1 MTETMTMRTQLLKD
15 LLEVQ
20 TCSGQE
26 DRMVDFLIR
35 HCQQEGYNAWADLH
49 NNVYVVKGEAE
60 WYPAIGAH
68 IDTVQFINDDVEVR
82 EAGPEEGGFDRYV
95 GYVKGTEKRHGIGA
109 DCKTGVF
116 VCLELL
122 RQLPAVKTCFFAA
135 EEIGC
140 VGARRAEAAFFADI
154 GYFIEFD
161 CPSKNMMS
169 YTSSGQRMFD
179 NDGPFIN
186 AILPVLNAYD
196 VKWQHHPFT
205 DVSVIRPRFN
215 MSCLNMASGYYNWH
229 MATEI
234 AYLPDI
240 QNALEMAV
248 QLIDALGQNYYPF
261 KGDDAAP
268 KVAVTQLAVTRIV

>member
-1 MTETMTMRTQLLKD
+1 MIQAMTMRTQLLKD

-26 DRMVDFLIR
+26 DRMVDFLLK
-35 HCQQEGYNAWADLH
+35 HCQQEGYRAWADIH
-49 NNVYVVKGEAE
+49 NNVYVVKGDAE

-68 IDTVQFINDDVEVR
+68 IDTVQFINDNVEVR
-82 EAGPEEGGFDRYV
+82 EAGSETTEFDRFV
-95 GYVKGTEKRHGIGA
+95 GYVKGTDQRHGIGA

-122 RQLPAVKTCFFAA
+122 RQLPAVKACFFAS

-140 VGARRAEAAFFADI
+140 VGARRADADFFADI

-169 YTSSGQRMFD
+169 YTSSGQRLFD
-179 NDGPFIN
+179 DNGPFIN
-186 AILPVLNAYD
+186 AILPILLEYD

-205 DVSVIRPRFN
+205 DVSVVRPRFN
-215 MSCLNMASGYYNWH
+215 MSCLNMSSGYYNWH

-240 QNALEMAV
+240 ENAIEMAIP
-248 QLIDALGQNYYPF
+248 LIEALGEKYYPF
-261 KGDDAAP
+261 LNDAEAP
-268 KVAVTQLAVTRIV
+268 KVKVTHLAVTRIV

>member
-1 MTETMTMRTQLLKD
+1 MTGTMTMRTQLLKD

-20 TCSGQE
+20 TVSSQE
-26 DRMVDFLIR
+26 DRMVAFLVQ
-35 HCQQEGYNAWADLH
+35 HCQQEGYNVRADVH

-68 IDTVQFINDDVEVR
+68 IDTVQFINDEVEVR
-82 EAGPEEGGFDRYV
+82 EAASETGEFDRYV
-95 GYVKGTEKRHGIGA
+95 GFLKGTDTRHGIGA

-122 RQLPAVKTCFFAA
+122 RVLPAVKVCFFAM

-140 VGARRAEAAFFADI
+140 VGARRAEADFFADI
-154 GYFIEFD
+154 GYFMEFD

-169 YTSSGQRMFD
+169 YTSSGQRLFD
-179 NDGPFIN
+179 NDGAFIN
-186 AILPVLNAYD
+186 AVLPILNAYD

-215 MSCLNMASGYYNWH
+215 MSCMNLASGYYNWH

-240 QNALEMAV
+240 QNAIEMAV
-248 QLIDALGQNYYPF
+248 QLIGVLGQNYYPF
-261 KGDDAAP
+261 NGDKATP
-268 KVAVTQLAVTRIV
+268 KVNVTPLAVTRIV